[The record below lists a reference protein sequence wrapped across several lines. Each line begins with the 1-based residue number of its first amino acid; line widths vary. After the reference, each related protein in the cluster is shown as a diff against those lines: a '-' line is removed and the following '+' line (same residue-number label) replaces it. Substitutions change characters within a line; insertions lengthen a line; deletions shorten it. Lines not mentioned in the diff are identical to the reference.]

1 MSPKFLVLT
10 SLGWGL
16 LVGTPATAQPGGGA
30 SPAVAARAVLREVT
44 DSQSFVGTVTPVK
57 RAVVGSAV
65 AGRVI
70 ECPFEE
76 GDRVEAFQKL
86 AQLLTETISLE
97 IAAAE
102 GEFELRTQQLAE
114 LENGSRPE
122 EIQQAQARMQAAEAR
137 RDFLAA
143 RRDRLQAIYER
154 RGAAISEDELQEA
167 RANAAEAEQIYL
179 EASAAHDLAVAGP
192 RQEVISQ
199 ARAQVQIQ
207 QAVVEKLKD
216 QRKKYTVSS
225 KFDGYVVSKQT
236 EVGAWLNQG
245 DPVAEVVSV
254 DSVDVDVQVGEQSLP
269 FISPGKQVQAV
280 FPALP
285 KRVFEGTVLAAVPQ
299 GNLRTRT
306 FPVKVRIKN
315 EITDAGPVLK
325 PGMYARVTL
334 PTGGAVQAVM
344 APKDGVIHGGV
355 TPMLYAIDGATP
367 VGQAA
372 AVRPVPV
379 ELGVAEGGLIQ
390 VTGQL
395 KQGDLVIVQG
405 NERLRPGQEVTIT
418 KIIGEGGVSARR

>member
-1 MSPKFLVLT
+1 MSPRLLVL
-10 SLGWGL
+10 LPL
-16 LVGTPATAQPGGGA
+16 ALAVGPSPRAFAQPGAGA
-30 SPAVAARAVLREVT
+30 PPVVAARAVERQVT

-70 ECPFEE
+70 ECPIEE
-76 GDRVEAFQKL
+76 GDRVEAFQQL

-102 GEFELRTQQLAE
+102 GELNLRAQQLAE

-122 EIQQAQARMQAAEAR
+122 EIQQAQARMQATEAR

-143 RRDRLQAIYER
+143 RRDRLQSIYER
-154 RGAAISEDELQEA
+154 RGAITEDELQEA
-167 RANAAEAEQIYL
+167 RANAAEAEQVHL
-179 EASAAHDLAVAGP
+179 EAAAALDLAVAGP
-192 RQEVISQ
+192 RKEVIAQ

-216 QRKKYTVSS
+216 QRKKYTVTS

-254 DSVDVDVQVGEQSLP
+254 DRVDVDVQVGEQSLP
-269 FISPGKQVQAV
+269 FISPGNKVQAV
-280 FPALP
+280 FPAIP
-285 KRVFEGTVLAAVPQ
+285 KRVFEGTVLATVPQ

-306 FPVKVRIKN
+306 FPVKVRVVN

-334 PTGGAVQAVM
+334 PTGGAVRAVM

-355 TPMLYAIDGATP
+355 TPMLYAVDGSTA
-367 VGQAA
+367 VGKSA

-395 KQGDLVIVQG
+395 QQGDLVIVQG

-418 KIIGEGGVSARR
+418 NIIGEGASAARR